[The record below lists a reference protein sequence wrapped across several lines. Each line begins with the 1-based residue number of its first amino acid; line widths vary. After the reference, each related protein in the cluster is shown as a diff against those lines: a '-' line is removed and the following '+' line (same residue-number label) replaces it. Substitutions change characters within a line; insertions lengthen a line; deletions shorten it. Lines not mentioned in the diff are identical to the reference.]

1 MAQGGPASSPRSEP
15 TSASTIAAQDAASTT
30 KNQANNDNSNNN
42 NNGNSRFINK
52 LEKTLHIPPWF
63 TPSLTDRR
71 QWKNFARCMIVTFG
85 TMVVMLVQTSLNKLG
100 QAAFFGALMSQMLP
114 PYMALSIYIFAL
126 LTLLIGLCFGW
137 AWGAA
142 AMAAALKARSQVL
155 YAQQVQTARAGY
167 DTTANLDAQFQGS
180 IFHGAFLDP
189 RASTVYGVFL
199 FVGCYFLGL
208 LRATRPRLTL
218 GSIFGTIILD
228 LMCSFGPLFPIP
240 EYTLARQLLIP
251 AAVFMAMA
259 FASIFLIFPQTL
271 NHIMLDGMTTKMLGP
286 TISLFKLQNEVVHAT
301 PSDNE
306 KWTELAGKSSA
317 LKAQHIAAVMALE
330 GQTAMLNLEI
340 TRGQIG
346 PGDLQSVFK
355 KVKDLGAR
363 TYALSS
369 FVTIIEE
376 QHHSFKTMKA
386 DPLPHSTIR
395 AKSHFEKMEKHV
407 DDTHSL
413 TGLLPILADSTANLR
428 SSSTKAL
435 DDISTWLLLVNHTRW
450 KKKPA
455 SAPSIA
461 ERESNLAAVKDALA
475 EYRQS
480 KHLALLEPYKDSFD
494 PVTGDLKAHLYEKHR
509 YSSRDLFRCFVFTS
523 NLISFS
529 LTLIELLELLL
540 EIERANPRSKI
551 QLPKAFAKNAVKS
564 AIEKQG
570 GNPLAMGTDD
580 HSSLDVH
587 EPVQADDHDDDASE
601 TSTAVDKKGEKKAKE
616 KRVKVHAK
624 DPDAEDPR
632 NVFQRFGRSIYHLW
646 QGMTSDSGLFALK
659 YALVSIALWIP
670 AVCPSSAYF
679 TYTNRG
685 LWALIMAQ
693 TGLGVFTGEQI
704 LTFFIRMGGTIL
716 GLIIGMVVWYI
727 GAARGPGNPYGI
739 AAATMVFIAPC
750 LFIRIALPLEK
761 SPFFLMT
768 NVTIMFVVGYSWV
781 DEHVYQTA
789 NQGSGAGL
797 AGRRALLVIIGFV
810 AAFIIML
817 FPRPVSARA
826 LFRRRLAKNMA
837 DIGDLYGKV
846 VTGIEGEWDSDDNG
860 TVDDEGR
867 RERYKGGFMKV
878 LGRLVTM
885 QPQLTF
891 AGAEP
896 GLKGPW
902 PRKKYEALF
911 ETQIQVLST
920 IALLSGAYSR
930 MEVKWCKRLARR
942 SELMHPAFIADCLSL
957 FSILQQSLRTGEPLP
972 PLIPIFER
980 LAFHHSQAQS
990 QIRVAGMLA
999 QSRQS
1004 NSQEQGSEKGPTD
1017 GSGSTYSSDGESISS
1032 RRDKE
1037 GHFHLDG
1044 MEMVT
1049 RDAAVVLEGA
1059 LNWETIHEEQ
1069 LALFA
1074 TANIA
1079 LVHIAVGLND
1089 MFRIVRTLV
1098 GERELSGLDRASE
1111 RWARR
1116 ELERGL

>member
-1 MAQGGPASSPRSEP
+1 MVRERPSSSPRSEQA
-15 TSASTIAAQDAASTT
+15 SASTTVAAHTSTDST
-30 KNQANNDNSNNN
+30 NHKNQAGETKGQSA
-42 NNGNSRFINK
+42 FISK

-71 QWKNFARCMIVTFG
+71 QWKNFVRCMVVTFG
-85 TMVVMLVQTSLNKLG
+85 TLVVMLVQTSLNKLG
-100 QAAFFGALMSQMLP
+100 QAAFFGAIMSQMLP
-114 PYMALSIYIFAL
+114 PYMALSIYVFAL

-189 RASTVYGVFL
+189 RSSTVYGVFL

-208 LRATRPRLTL
+208 IRAAKPRLTL
-218 GSIFGTIILD
+218 GCIFGTIILD

-259 FASIFLIFPQTL
+259 FVSIFFIFPQTL

-286 TISLFKLQNEVVHAT
+286 TVSLFKLQNEVVHAI

-306 KWTELAGKSSA
+306 KWTELAAKSSA

-346 PGDLQSVFK
+346 PTDLQAIFK
-355 KVKDLGAR
+355 KHQSLQKMKD
-363 TYALSS
+363 
-369 FVTIIEE
+369 
-376 QHHSFKTMKA
+376 
-386 DPLPHSTIR
+386 DPLPHATVR
-395 AKSHFEKMEKHV
+395 AKSRFEKMEKHV
-407 DDTHSL
+407 DDSHSL
-413 TGLLPILADSTANLR
+413 TGLLPILADSTADLR
-428 SSSTKAL
+428 NSSVKAL

-455 SAPSIA
+455 SAPTIS
-461 ERESNLAAVKDALA
+461 EREANLAAVRNALA
-475 EYRQS
+475 EYRQR
-480 KHLALLEPYKDSFD
+480 KHLALLEPYKENFD
-494 PVTGDLKAHLYEKHR
+494 LSTGDLKEHLYEKHR

-523 NLISFS
+523 NLIAFS

-540 EIERANPRSKI
+540 EIERANPKSKI

-564 AIEKQG
+564 ANENGG
-570 GNPLAMGTDD
+570 GNPLAMGSDD

-587 EPVQADDHDDDASE
+587 EPVQADDHDDDVSE
-601 TSTAVDKKGEKKAKE
+601 TSTAVEKGEKKSKE
-616 KRVKVHAK
+616 KKVKVHAK

-632 NVFQRFGRSIYHLW
+632 NAFQRFGRSIYHLW
-646 QGMTSDSGLFALK
+646 QGMSSNTGLFALK
-659 YALVSIALWIP
+659 YALVSLALWIP

-704 LTFFIRMGGTIL
+704 LTFFIRMGGTVV

-750 LFIRIALPLEK
+750 LFIRIALPIEK
-761 SPFFLMT
+761 APFFLMT

-826 LFRRRLAKNMA
+826 LFRRRLAKNMS

-846 VTGIEGEWDSDDNG
+846 VTGIEGELDSEDNDLVESNG
-860 TVDDEGR
+860 GDRTDATCAKIAEGR

-902 PRKKYEALF
+902 PRKSYEALF
-911 ETQIQVLST
+911 KAQIQVLST
-920 IALLSGAYSR
+920 IALLSSAYSR
-930 MEVKWCKRLARR
+930 MEIKWCKRLARR

-980 LAFHHSQAQS
+980 LAFHHSQAQT
-990 QIRVAGMLA
+990 QTRVAGMLA
-999 QSRQS
+999 R
-1004 NSQEQGSEKGPTD
+1004 SQGKQQTPSADAEKAHLPLHQGD
-1017 GSGSTYSSDGESISS
+1017 GNFVGEDGDAASV
-1032 RRDKE
+1032 RRNE
-1037 GHFHLDG
+1037 AGHFHLDG

-1049 RDAAVVLEGA
+1049 RDATAVLEGA
-1059 LNWETIHEEQ
+1059 LNWHTIHDEQ

-1098 GERELSGLDRASE
+1098 GEKELSGLDRASE

-1116 ELERGL
+1116 ELDERGV